1 MFHAFPKR
9 LAFVIV
15 VTLALVLLATGAFA
29 LRPTQAAPLSLAH
42 HVHLVPHD
50 LTGPDIT
57 FDIAGDNL
65 PAFHTLVLFSN
76 LLPRCD
82 KDNFEGRT
90 VKTDSLGRFVFLGAA
105 AVGCATNTRYFVEV
119 RDLSRDD
126 DSFYAILKVNAP
138 IA

>member
-9 LAFVIV
+9 LAFIV

-29 LRPTQAAPLSLAH
+29 LRPTQAAPLSLTH
-42 HVHLVPHD
+42 HVHLIPHD

-65 PAFHTLVLFSN
+65 PAFHTLVLFSD
-76 LLPRCD
+76 LLPRCESN
-82 KDNFEGRT
+82 NFEGRT
-90 VKTDSLGRFVFLGAA
+90 VKTDSLGRFVFLGAV

-138 IA
+138 IT

>member
-1 MFHAFPKR
+1 MLHAFPKR
-9 LAFVIV
+9 LAFVL
-15 VTLALVLLATGAFA
+15 VTLALALVVTGAFA

-42 HVHLVPHD
+42 HVHLIPHD

-65 PAFHTLVLFSN
+65 PAFHTLVLFSD

-119 RDLSRDD
+119 RDLYRDD
-126 DSFYAILKVNAP
+126 DTFYAILKVNAP
-138 IA
+138 VT

>member
-1 MFHAFPKR
+1 MFQFPKR
-9 LAFVIV
+9 LAFIV

-29 LRPTQAAPLSLAH
+29 LRPTQAAPLSTSH
-42 HVHLVPHD
+42 HVHLIPHD
-50 LTGPDIT
+50 VTGPDIK
-57 FDIAGDNL
+57 FDIVGDNL
-65 PAFHTLVLFSN
+65 PAFHTLVLFSD

-90 VKTDSLGRFVFLGAA
+90 VKTDSLGHFAFLGAS

-138 IA
+138 IT

>member
-1 MFHAFPKR
+1 M
-9 LAFVIV
+9 
-15 VTLALVLLATGAFA
+15 
-29 LRPTQAAPLSLAH
+29 
-42 HVHLVPHD
+42 
-50 LTGPDIT
+50 
-57 FDIAGDNL
+57 
-65 PAFHTLVLFSN
+65 LFSD

-90 VKTDSLGRFVFLGAA
+90 VKTDSLGRFVFLGAV

-138 IA
+138 IT